1 MQEDLDLA
9 LKRISELERRLE
21 KYYQLLHIDNELDF
35 VLNGTYIAPV
45 EIENIVDGTYEM
57 AGSTETGET
66 EDITD
71 TNTATAT
78 NKSSETVEI
87 EN

>member
-45 EIENIVDGTYEM
+45 EIEKIVDGAYEM
-57 AGSTETGET
+57 AGLNETGET
-66 EDITD
+66 EGITD
-71 TNTATAT
+71 TDTTTATD
-78 NKSSETVEI
+78 KSSETVEI

>member
-9 LKRISELERRLE
+9 LKRIAELERRLE

-45 EIENIVDGTYEM
+45 EIENIVDGAYEM
-57 AGSTETGET
+57 DGSTETGET
-66 EDITD
+66 EETEDAEDTTNTD
-71 TNTATAT
+71 TT
-78 NKSSETVEI
+78 SETVEN